1 MYHLIEKKAAKIL
14 NCEYIPKG
22 QYILMN
28 QRIDALRK
36 CANNEITAVAGEL
49 SKEAYGKFFA
59 DIISKKMSGNAHF
72 KVRLLFL
79 KDDESKEKAIE
90 KMWVENKDICTLFKE
105 GRFEN
110 QFSIYWAERRPKFH
124 YHIIDNNLVLEEV
137 HEHGVPRA
145 TLILKDN
152 TYYVQKYKER
162 FNITIQNPIIHKLNI
177 KDF

>member
-14 NCEYIPKG
+14 NCECIPKG
-22 QYILMN
+22 EYKLMC
-28 QRIDALRK
+28 QQIDALRM
-36 CANNEITAVAGEL
+36 CAKNEITAVAGEL
-49 SKEAYGKFFA
+49 SNEAYGKIFA
-59 DIISKKMSGNAHF
+59 DIISEKMSGDPKF
-72 KVRLLFL
+72 IVRLLFL

-90 KMWVENKDICTLFKE
+90 KMWVENKAICTIFKE
-105 GRFEN
+105 GQFES
-110 QFSIYWAERRPKFH
+110 QFSMYWAERRPKFH

-152 TYYVQKYKER
+152 TDYVQKYTKR